1 ESRSADLTYVTLA
14 PLTADWR
21 KALADVRAVIAE
33 ALAKPPSQA
42 EIDRELADFDVT
54 FANQVEQ
61 SRIQSDSELADEI
74 VGAVDIREAVAS
86 PETFLQVLRD
96 MRARFT
102 PAEVFAHTKRL
113 FSGEVIRGL
122 IMTPN
127 ASEASAA
134 ALRTALLAPVNGNAA
149 GRLEGPAV
157 DFAHLPPIGTA
168 QQPLAGGPLGVF
180 VQNDIEGLTF
190 ANGVRALLR
199 KSDNEP
205 GRVTVRVRFGA
216 GLRAFTPEDA
226 VYASLGR
233 AA

>member
-1 ESRSADLTYVTLA
+1 QPRGVTYAYLRPWHGVTDNLEYNRGNLIDAIAEAVVNRRLEARARAGGAYLYAAVDQRKESRSADLTYVTLA

-21 KALADVRAVIAE
+21 KALGDVRAVIAD

-149 GRLEGPAV
+149 G
-157 DFAHLPPIGTA
+157 
-168 QQPLAGGPLGVF
+168 
-180 VQNDIEGLTF
+180 
-190 ANGVRALLR
+190 
-199 KSDNEP
+199 
-205 GRVTVRVRFGA
+205 
-216 GLRAFTPEDA
+216 
-226 VYASLGR
+226 
-233 AA
+233 